1 MITHDEA
8 AELLAAMALDAL
20 DTDAHT
26 RVEEHVLTCIEC
38 QRELDSL
45 REVASALGN
54 TYEAPPDGLWS
65 QIATRLYETD
75 PTDAPSLP
83 AFLGDFDPAGPNHRL
98 GSRRARGFLV
108 TVSLAAAAA
117 IIALGLTLSSANT
130 RVANLENA
138 LASNGHNGVA
148 SALATPGH
156 KIVTLT
162 GSDNKV
168 LASLVLLPD
177 GRGYLDKSNMPALPS
192 SETYQLWGI
201 VNGSPVSIG
210 VMGSTPHAVAF
221 TVATSPAPT
230 KIGVTVEPAG
240 GSLTPTKEMVAS
252 GVV

>member
-1 MITHDEA
+1 MTHDEA
-8 AELLAAMALDAL
+8 AELLASMALDAL
-20 DTDAHT
+20 DTEAHVQ
-26 RVEEHVLTCIEC
+26 VEEHILTCTEC

-54 TYEAPPDGLWS
+54 TYEAPPEGLWS

-75 PTDAPSLP
+75 PTDAPSRP
-83 AFLGDFDPAGPNHRL
+83 VFLGDFEPAPSGRRR
-98 GSRRARGFLV
+98 SRRARGFLL

-117 IIALGLTLSSANT
+117 IVALALTLSSANG

-138 LASNGHNGVA
+138 LAGNGHNGVA

-156 KIVTLT
+156 KVVTLS
-162 GSDNKV
+162 GAGHQV

-177 GRGYLDKSNMPALPS
+177 GRGYLVKSDMPALPS

-230 KIGVTVEPAG
+230 KIGVTIEPAG
-240 GSLTPTKEMVAS
+240 GSLTPTKAMVAS

>member
-1 MITHDEA
+1 MTHDEA

-20 DTDAHT
+20 DTEAHAQ
-26 RVEEHVLTCIEC
+26 VEEHILTCAEC

-54 TYEAPPDGLWS
+54 TYEAPPEELWS
-65 QIATRLYETD
+65 KIATRLYETD
-75 PTDAPSLP
+75 PTDAPSP
-83 AFLGDFDPAGPNHRL
+83 PVFLGDFDLGGPRDSHR
-98 GSRRARGFLV
+98 SRRARGLLL

-138 LASNGHNGVA
+138 LAGNSHNGVA

-156 KIVTLT
+156 KIVTLS
-162 GSDNKV
+162 GAGHQV

-177 GRGYLDKSNMPALPS
+177 GRGYLVKSHMAALPP
-192 SETYQLWGI
+192 SETYQLWGV

-210 VMGSTPHAVAF
+210 VMGSSPRAVAF

-230 KIGVTVEPAG
+230 KLGVTIEPAG
-240 GSLTPTKEMVAS
+240 GSLTPTNGMVAS

>member
-1 MITHDEA
+1 MTHDEA
-8 AELLAAMALDAL
+8 GELLAAMSLDAL
-20 DTDAHT
+20 DADLHT
-26 RVEEHVLTCIEC
+26 SVEGHLLTCPEC

-54 TYEAPPDGLWS
+54 TYEAPPEGLWS

-75 PTDAPSLP
+75 PADAPSRP
-83 AFLGDFDPAGPNHRL
+83 VFLGDFEPSETIERHRT
-98 GSRRARGFLV
+98 RRARGFLL

-130 RVANLENA
+130 RVTNLENA
-138 LASNGHNGVA
+138 LAGNAHNGVA

-156 KIVTLT
+156 KVVTLSGT
-162 GSDNKV
+162 DHHV

-177 GRGYLDKSNMPALPS
+177 GRGYLVKSNMPALPS
-192 SETYQLWGI
+192 SETYQLWGV

-230 KIGVTVEPAG
+230 QIGVTIEPAG
-240 GSLTPTKEMVAS
+240 GSLTPTNGMVAS
-252 GVV
+252 GEV

>member
-1 MITHDEA
+1 MTHDEA
-8 AELLAAMALDAL
+8 TELLAAMALDAL
-20 DTDAHT
+20 DTDVHT
-26 RVEEHVLTCIEC
+26 HMEEHILTCPEC

-54 TYEAPPDGLWS
+54 TYEAPPEGLWS

-75 PTDAPSLP
+75 PADTPSRP
-83 AFLGDFDPAGPNHRL
+83 VFLGDFEGATPGDSHR
-98 GSRRARGFLV
+98 SHRARGILL

-117 IIALGLTLSSANT
+117 IIVLAFTLSSANNH
-130 RVANLENA
+130 VDNLENA

-156 KIVTLT
+156 KIVTLS
-162 GSDNKV
+162 GSNHQV

-177 GRGYLDKSNMPALPS
+177 GRGYLVTSHMPALPAT
-192 SETYQLWGI
+192 ETYPLWGI

-240 GSLTPTKEMVAS
+240 GSQTPTKGMVAS
-252 GVV
+252 GEV

>member
-1 MITHDEA
+1 MTHDEA

-26 RVEEHVLTCIEC
+26 NVEEHILTCTEC

-45 REVASALGN
+45 REVASAIGN
-54 TYEAPPDGLWS
+54 TYEAPPEGLWS
-65 QIATRLYETD
+65 KIATRLYETD
-75 PTDAPSLP
+75 PTDVPSP
-83 AFLGDFDPAGPNHRL
+83 PVFLGDFDPAGPSDHHRT
-98 GSRRARGFLV
+98 RRARGLLL

-117 IIALGLTLSSANT
+117 IIALGITLSNANA

-138 LASNGHNGVA
+138 LAGNGHNGVA

-156 KIVTLT
+156 KVVTLSGT
-162 GSDNKV
+162 DHQV
-168 LASLVLLPD
+168 LASFVLLPD
-177 GRGYLDKSNMPALPS
+177 GRGYLVKSSMPSLPS

-221 TVATSPAPT
+221 TLATSPAPT
-230 KIGVTVEPAG
+230 EIGVTVEPAG
-240 GSLTPTKEMVAS
+240 GSLTPTKGMVAS
-252 GVV
+252 GEV

>member
-1 MITHDEA
+1 MTHDDA

-20 DTDAHT
+20 DTEAHAQM
-26 RVEEHVLTCIEC
+26 EEHILTCTEC

-45 REVASALGN
+45 REVASAIGN
-54 TYEAPPDGLWS
+54 TYEAPPEGLWS

-75 PTDAPSLP
+75 PTDAPSP
-83 AFLGDFDPAGPNHRL
+83 PVFLGDFDPARPSDPHR
-98 GSRRARGFLV
+98 SRRTRGLLL

-130 RVANLENA
+130 RVANLEQA
-138 LASNGHNGVA
+138 LAGNAHNGVA

-156 KIVTLT
+156 KIVTLS
-162 GSDNKV
+162 GSGHQV

-177 GRGYLDKSNMPALPS
+177 GRGYLVKSHMPALPS
-192 SETYQLWGI
+192 SETYQLWGV

-210 VMGSTPHAVAF
+210 VMGSSPHAVAF

-230 KIGVTVEPAG
+230 KLGVTIEPAG
-240 GSLTPTKEMVAS
+240 GSLSPTNGMIAS

>member
-1 MITHDEA
+1 MTHDEA

-20 DTDAHT
+20 DADAHT
-26 RVEEHVLTCIEC
+26 HVEEHILTCTEC

-54 TYEAPPDGLWS
+54 TYEAPPEGLWS

-75 PTDAPSLP
+75 PMDAPSP
-83 AFLGDFDPAGPNHRL
+83 PEFLGDFDLAGSSDRHRT
-98 GSRRARGFLV
+98 RRARGFLL

-117 IIALGLTLSSANT
+117 IIILGITLSSANN
-130 RVANLENA
+130 RVSNLEDA
-138 LASNGHNGVA
+138 LAGNGHNGVA

-156 KIVTLT
+156 KVVTLS
-162 GSDNKV
+162 GSDHQV

-177 GRGYLDKSNMPALPS
+177 GRGYLVKSHMPALPS
-192 SETYQLWGI
+192 SETYQLWGV

-210 VMGSTPHAVAF
+210 VMGSAPHAVAF

-230 KIGVTVEPAG
+230 KIGVTIEPAG
-240 GSLTPTKEMVAS
+240 GSLTPTKGMVAS
-252 GVV
+252 GEV

>member
-1 MITHDEA
+1 MTHDEA
-8 AELLAAMALDAL
+8 TELLAAMALDAL
-20 DTDAHT
+20 DADAHT
-26 RVEEHVLTCIEC
+26 GVEEHILTCPEC

-54 TYEAPPDGLWS
+54 TYEAPPEGLWS

-75 PTDAPSLP
+75 PADAPSLP
-83 AFLGDFDPAGPNHRL
+83 VFLGDFDPAGQSDRHR
-98 GSRRARGFLV
+98 SRRARGFLL

-117 IIALGLTLSSANT
+117 IIVLGLTLSSANN

-138 LASNGHNGVA
+138 LAGNGHNGVA

-156 KIVTLT
+156 KVVTLS
-162 GSDNKV
+162 GNDHQV
-168 LASLVLLPD
+168 LASFVLLPD
-177 GRGYLDKSNMPALPS
+177 GRGYLVKSNMPALPS

-221 TVATSPAPT
+221 TLATTPGPT

-240 GSLTPTKEMVAS
+240 GSLTPTKGMVAS
-252 GVV
+252 GEV